1 MKVWEIVREEA
12 SAGAT
17 GAGSIASVAMPLFTG
32 KKGAAHHRAARRAVG
47 LEGNDATVHPPAYTT
62 MIRRVK

>member
-1 MKVWEIVREEA
+1 
-12 SAGAT
+12 
-17 GAGSIASVAMPLFTG
+17 MPLFTG